1 MRRSDKKA
9 NIAEANRLAEEA
21 FMKEREMMGISSP
34 VKEEAPEIPEYTGQP
49 SYDIEGAVN
58 LIVENKIKGVI
69 EEMSS
74 SEILILF
81 ETENFSLHV
90 NCDVEVDEYPSYT
103 PGSLNNPA
111 EGSSGGLIPTI
122 TGGVMNTEND
132 EEISVTAE
140 QLKPLEKMIDDI
152 INDSDNLNDYFEDG
166 SDESDYDDQRDDR
179 FDAGMASK
187 ESGEMYEEI
196 NEIKR
201 ITKRL
206 LGE

>member
-9 NIAEANRLAEEA
+9 NIAEANRLAEES

-34 VKEEAPEIPEYTGQP
+34 VKEEAPEYTGQP
-49 SYDIEGAVN
+49 SFDIEGAVN
-58 LIVENKIKGVI
+58 LIVENKVKGVI
-69 EEMSS
+69 EEMGS

-103 PGSLNNPA
+103 PGSLNDPP
-111 EGSSGGLIPTI
+111 EGSSGGLISRI
-122 TGGVMNTEND
+122 TGGIINTDSD

-140 QLKPLEKMIDDI
+140 QLKPLEKMVDDI
-152 INDSDNLNDYFEDG
+152 VNDGDNLNDYFEDE
-166 SDESDYDDQRDDR
+166 SDEPDYDGQRDDR
-179 FDAGMASK
+179 FDAGSASK
-187 ESGEMYEEI
+187 ESGEMYDEI